1 MQTNKVIVMLLN
13 TQVKIGDKLELVRTT
28 RFGKVVK
35 QSLTVV
41 SVIGNTVLFDNG
53 SEATIAV

>member
-1 MQTNKVIVMLLN
+1 MLLN

-41 SVIGNTVLFDNG
+41 SIIGNTVLFDNG

>member
-1 MQTNKVIVMLLN
+1 MSTNKSTVMLLS
-13 TQVKIGDKLELVRTT
+13 TKVKIGDQFQLIRTT

-41 SVIGNTVLFDNG
+41 QILGNRVLFDNG
-53 SEATIAV
+53 SEATMTV